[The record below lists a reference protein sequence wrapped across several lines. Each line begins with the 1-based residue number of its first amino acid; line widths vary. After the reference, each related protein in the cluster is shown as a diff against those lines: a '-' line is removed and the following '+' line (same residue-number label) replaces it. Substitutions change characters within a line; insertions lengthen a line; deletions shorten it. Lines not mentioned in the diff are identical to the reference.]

1 MKQLQSV
8 FAQFPIYL
16 DGLRMLA
23 AYYVLLFHLK
33 NNQIGSPSVLD
44 KIPNHGHDAVILF
57 FVLSGYV
64 IAATVDRKK
73 SSGWQ
78 DYFLDRAARVY
89 SVALPTLIF
98 CALVAFVIQ
107 WTATSD
113 TGGISFLS
121 VLLSTA
127 VNFFFFGQS
136 WSLENWVVY
145 NQPYWSLCYEVLY
158 YALFGVAVF
167 AKSYWRYIGL
177 LIVGLLAGPKVL
189 LLLPCWLLGVYAYR
203 WRDRFV
209 LSPAVAL
216 VIGFVLPMAILV
228 LLNKLGFGPSTRAW
242 MDVLIENRKDQLE
255 FSADFL
261 IDYVTAILVAINLYA
276 ARFIPFWFPNVAAAL
291 FRGGANISFTLYL
304 MHMPLIYLV
313 LHFVADARHTLF
325 WFLVCAVGVPLFCY
339 FISQFTELK
348 RASLRQWLALHLAV
362 FNRR

>member
-1 MKQLQSV
+1 MLHPVPSY
-8 FAQFPIYL
+8 FSIYM
-16 DGLRMLA
+16 DGLRLAA
-23 AYYVLLFHLK
+23 AYYVFLFHLK
-33 NNQIGSPSVLD
+33 KLQIGTESFL
-44 KIPNHGHDAVILF
+44 KLIPDHGHDAVVLF

-78 DYFLDRAARVY
+78 DYLLDRAARVY

-98 CALVAFVIQ
+98 SALVALVIQ
-107 WTATSD
+107 WAAQ
-113 TGGISFLS
+113 GGSRGLS
-121 VLLSTA
+121 VLGVLGST
-127 VNFFFFGQS
+127 VLNFFFLGQS
-136 WSLENWVVY
+136 WGLESWVVY

-177 LIVGLLAGPKVL
+177 LIVGLMTGPKVL

-203 WRDRFV
+203 WRDRLV
-209 LSPAVAL
+209 MSPTVAV
-216 VIGFVLPMAILV
+216 VVGFVLPVAILV

-242 MDVLIENRKDQLE
+242 MDALIENRKDRLE

-261 IDYVTAILVAINLYA
+261 IDYVTATLVAINLYA
-276 ARFIPFWFPNVAAAL
+276 ARFIPFRFPNIVSAV
-291 FRGGANISFTLYL
+291 FKGGANISFTLYL

-325 WFLVCAVGVPLFCY
+325 WFFVCAIGVPLFCY
-339 FISQFTELK
+339 FVSQFTEL
-348 RASLRQWLALHLAV
+348 RRSSLRHWLALRLAV

>member
-1 MKQLQSV
+1 M
-8 FAQFPIYL
+8 

-33 NNQIGSPSVLD
+33 NNQIGIPSVLD

-73 SSGWQ
+73 STGWQ
-78 DYFLDRAARVY
+78 DYLLDRAARVY

-98 CALVAFVIQ
+98 SALVALVIHS
-107 WTATSD
+107 TAQGD
-113 TGGISFLS
+113 GGDLS
-121 VLLSTA
+121 VLSVLSSTL
-127 VNFFFFGQS
+127 VNFLFLGQS
-136 WSLENWVVY
+136 WDLEKWVVY

-177 LIVGLLAGPKVL
+177 LIVCLMAGPKVL

-209 LSPAVAL
+209 LSPKVAL
-216 VIGFVLPMAILV
+216 VTGFVFPVAILV

-242 MDVLIENRKDQLE
+242 MDALIENRKDQLE

-261 IDYVTAILVAINLYA
+261 IDYVTATLVAVNLYA
-276 ARFIPFWFPNVAAAL
+276 ARFIPFRFPNVATAL
-291 FRGGANISFTLYL
+291 LRGGANISFTLYL

-325 WFLVCAVGVPLFCY
+325 WFCACAAGIPLLCY
-339 FISQFTELK
+339 LISQFTELK
-348 RASLRQWLALHLAV
+348 RTSLRQWLAMCLTA
-362 FNRR
+362 FKRR

>member
-1 MKQLQSV
+1 
-8 FAQFPIYL
+8 
-16 DGLRMLA
+16 MLA
-23 AYYVLLFHLK
+23 AYYVLIFHLK
-33 NNQIGSPSVLD
+33 NNRIGIPSILD

-89 SVALPTLIF
+89 SVALPTLF
-98 CALVAFVIQ
+98 FSALVALVIQ
-107 WTATSD
+107 WTT
-113 TGGISFLS
+113 TGDNGEIS
-121 VLLSTA
+121 VLNVLFSTA
-127 VNFFFFGQS
+127 VNFFFLGQS

-167 AKSYWRYIGL
+167 AKSYWRYLGL
-177 LIVGLLAGPKVL
+177 LIVSLMAGPKVL

-203 WRDRFV
+203 WRDR
-209 LSPAVAL
+209 LLMSPTVAV
-216 VIGFVLPMAILV
+216 VIGFVVPVAILV
-228 LLNKLGFGPSTRAW
+228 LLNKLGFGPFTRAW
-242 MDVLIENRKDQLE
+242 MDALIENRKDRLE

-276 ARFIPFWFPNVAAAL
+276 ARFIPFRFPNAVVA
-291 FRGGANISFTLYL
+291 FFKGGASISFTLYL

-325 WFLVCAVGVPLFCY
+325 WFFVCAVGVPLFCY
-339 FISQFTELK
+339 FVSQFTELR
-348 RASLRQWLALHLAV
+348 RASLRHWLALRLAV